1 MVKDLKRWA
10 NEKNQGKRRGSD
22 LQTWVVT
29 GLYQRNMGSTS
40 GQLNIA
46 SVYTS
51 KTWRNVQWVFYSDF
65 TSKWVRITLFYETK
79 PAWLVD
85 MKSIWVVDFI
95 FFKCSSSNSTHGMMI
110 PPGGKND
117 HKVGIQPMTNE
128 NWEKLNWSL
137 KSYGLATWQQ
147 WVCKAQEQES
157 ICMRTNR
164 KKHVNV
170 YGLCNLP
177 NLGRSHAPW
186 APFRMTLCVEHL
198 PLPEAQKPKG

>member
-1 MVKDLKRWA
+1 MYSECFIPISPA
-10 NEKNQGKRRGSD
+10 NECVLHCSNCSMRLNQHD
-22 LQTWVVT
+22 L
-29 GLYQRNMGSTS
+29 G
-40 GQLNIA
+40 I
-46 SVYTS
+46 
-51 KTWRNVQWVFYSDF
+51 WRVF
-65 TSKWVRITLFYETK
+65 L
-79 PAWLVD
+79 
-85 MKSIWVVDFI
+85 VVDFI